1 MIFIEK
7 ETYNNYSSIN
17 DGYVMNPILIINNQK
32 LSDYVTANNLE
43 STSWTLWLGITV
55 VLLTMIITWIL
66 HISIMISVCR
76 NMIMKHT
83 TYYYIISIGFVVM
96 LHSLLNFPVNIIS
109 DLIEVFSIQ
118 IQKYHRQQ
126 FIISRDT

>member
-109 DLIEVFSIQ
+109 DLIGRFLM
-118 IQKYHRQQ
+118 
-126 FIISRDT
+126 ISLVDF